1 MPTLRLID
9 SQYTMPTSSQQP
21 QQANQQHTMT
31 TMATMA
37 SAGAS
42 DESSTNTSLANTMA
56 PLSLTQQRNN
66 KSRAA
71 TTSIVGGASRRGM
84 SVLDK
89 HNNELMQMQNAT
101 IQNVPMTSNKRAMSN
116 KENTLN
122 VLMVRYQEQS
132 LYIHYTC
139 HLAIYLHT
147 QFMI

>member
-1 MPTLRLID
+1 MPFLRRIN
-9 SQYTMPTSSQQP
+9 SQSTMPTSSQQP
-21 QQANQQHTMT
+21 QQTNQQVTMTTMT
-31 TMATMA
+31 TMAA
-37 SAGAS
+37 VAS
-42 DESSTNTSLANTMA
+42 DESSTNTSLDNTMVS
-56 PLSLTQQRNN
+56 LSLIQRRNN
-66 KSRAA
+66 KAA

-101 IQNVPMTSNKRAMSN
+101 IQNVPSNKRAMSN

-147 QFMI
+147 VFMI

>member
-1 MPTLRLID
+1 MPFLRHIDSQSTMPTL
-9 SQYTMPTSSQQP
+9 SQQP
-21 QQANQQHTMT
+21 QQTNQQG
-31 TMATMA
+31 TMATIATMTA
-37 SAGAS
+37 VAS
-42 DESSTNTSLANTMA
+42 DESSTNTKMA
-56 PLSLTQQRNN
+56 SLSLTQQRNN

-101 IQNVPMTSNKRAMSN
+101 IQNVPSNKRAMSN

-139 HLAIYLHT
+139 HLTIYLHT
-147 QFMI
+147 LFMI

>member
-1 MPTLRLID
+1 MPFLRHIDSQSTMPTL
-9 SQYTMPTSSQQP
+9 SQQP
-21 QQANQQHTMT
+21 QQTTQQG
-31 TMATMA
+31 TMATIATMTA
-37 SAGAS
+37 VAS

-101 IQNVPMTSNKRAMSN
+101 IQNVPSNKRAMSN

-147 QFMI
+147 LFMI